1 MVIRNRK
8 LFFISLI
15 ILLVTIYFRS
25 ILPHQVFF
33 FLFLGIGFIATIT
46 AAVSTY
52 FLSNFGDKETTL
64 DDIVK
69 KLDNIEKELEKI
81 KENKK

>member
-1 MVIRNRK
+1 MVIRNSK

-33 FLFLGIGFIATIT
+33 FLFLGIGFI
-46 AAVSTY
+46 VMSFSY
-52 FLSNFGDKETTL
+52 MSFFSSKKET
-64 DDIVK
+64 IVG
-69 KLDNIEKELEKI
+69 
-81 KENKK
+81 